1 MWQCPRKEQCAKD
14 LLRSAEEDCGAF
26 LSRYVL
32 MAFAPSAGLED
43 AEESAGN
50 AAGT

>member
-1 MWQCPRKEQCAKD
+1 MLAQGPQAPAAK
-14 LLRSAEEDCGAF
+14 EDCGAF

-32 MAFAPSAGLED
+32 TPFAPLASLED

-50 AAGT
+50 AAGM

>member
-1 MWQCPRKEQCAKD
+1 MLAPGPQA
-14 LLRSAEEDCGAF
+14 SAAEEDCGAF

-32 MAFAPSAGLED
+32 MPFAPSASLED

-50 AAGT
+50 AAVM